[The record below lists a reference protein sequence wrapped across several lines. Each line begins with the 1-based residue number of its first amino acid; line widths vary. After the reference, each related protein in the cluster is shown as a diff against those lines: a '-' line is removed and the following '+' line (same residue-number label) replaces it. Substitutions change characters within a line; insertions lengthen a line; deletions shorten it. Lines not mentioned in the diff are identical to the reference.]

1 MLRLE
6 AKAQELLLAIKEQ
19 DITDPKALGKL
30 LDQALQLIG
39 DRDSELR
46 RVDDLEE
53 DGEEP
58 EGQQELPLASNKGF
72 QIFCDGACSGNPG
85 PGGWGTVIEIGASRQ
100 EFSGSKGHTTNNVM
114 ELTAAIEGLR
124 RVPPGSSGTVTT
136 DSQYLIKGVTEWL
149 KGWKKRGW
157 KKADGEPVLNRP
169 LWETLDRLTAER
181 EVRWVWVKG
190 HAGHEENERC
200 DELARTAIK
209 GL

>member
-181 EVRWVWVKG
+181 EVRWVWV
-190 HAGHEENERC
+190 AGPVRRRGGRC
-200 DELARTAIK
+200 DDVSP
-209 GL
+209 